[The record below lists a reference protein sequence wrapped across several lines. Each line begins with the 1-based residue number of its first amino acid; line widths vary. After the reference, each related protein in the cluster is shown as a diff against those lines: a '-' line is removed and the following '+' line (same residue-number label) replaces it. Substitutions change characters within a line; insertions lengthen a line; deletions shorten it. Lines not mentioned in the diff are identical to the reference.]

1 MYASPARAGVAEG
14 TRVSYP
20 LKHPASYF
28 LDELFRGTVYQNKCG
43 MLYYKNSC
51 ATIPTIVKYLIPV
64 YARFS
69 KHCIQKP
76 VSKAYLATESK
87 SELKS
92 KRRDQG
98 QEGILRATLK
108 FDTKKI

>member
-1 MYASPARAGVAEG
+1 
-14 TRVSYP
+14 
-20 LKHPASYF
+20 
-28 LDELFRGTVYQNKCG
+28 
-43 MLYYKNSC
+43 MLYHKSGC
-51 ATIPTIVKYLIPV
+51 ATMPTIVRYLIPVYV

-69 KHCIQKP
+69 KHCIRKP

>member
-1 MYASPARAGVAEG
+1 
-14 TRVSYP
+14 
-20 LKHPASYF
+20 
-28 LDELFRGTVYQNKCG
+28 
-43 MLYYKNSC
+43 MLYHKSSC
-51 ATIPTIVKYLIPV
+51 ATMPTIVRYLIPV

-69 KHCIQKP
+69 KHCIRKP